1 MKRFAFH
8 IALAICFA
16 APVVADELASNAPV
30 HPLSAAAPVQEW
42 LLLGPFPNPDPVN
55 PQPGADYRAGHHA
68 DYLSAL
74 GGESAAAIAPDSV
87 ATYQDATGATQS
99 VSACKAHI
107 DAAHKIDF
115 KAHYPQ
121 GKGVAYAFAQ
131 VHSEKDQPAYC
142 YFAFNDG
149 AKLFVNGE
157 QVFAFYNSKGR
168 ALADG
173 QELIP
178 VNLRAGHNAILVKV
192 EDAGGRYW
200 EFTFAILDEAGRAKK
215 TTTENGIEDLRQFQK
230 TRLVPEQGGFVLS
243 PGPFPKIGWENPNLV
258 QLVMG
263 DFALQTTWYH
273 DAGKGK
279 RVRIAK
285 AGDAA
290 QPGRY
295 AAVLDGTTANGTH
308 IRRELTFYCV
318 PQNWTPPL
326 DALAAYINALPV
338 AKEFKEPWMKVVDGL
353 VPFEALS
360 EQGFGNES
368 TAILLASFDKVHTA
382 KGLGVLDTPEDI
394 NDDFHFA
401 LRAKLTGAKLSP
413 KLKPPHKKSGAP
425 APVLREGTPAD
436 AGMAPD
442 TADKLRAVC
451 EDWLAAGKQP
461 MVTLVA
467 RHGVIVYHEGVGA
480 DIHEPMWLASI
491 TKAVSG
497 ILFAQFV
504 DQGLIG
510 VDQPI
515 GDFLPDFPKTG
526 EKTITMRNLFTH
538 TTGLSG
544 HGEWGGILNPSL
556 DNIVANGLPYL
567 RPGLIREYNGMG
579 YDLAGVVMQAAA
591 RKPIF
596 RLFHENYFGPLG
608 ITNTSISHMGHNC
621 YATAFD
627 LARIAQ
633 LLANRGSYGGLEFFS
648 PEAFEAI
655 QPKPLEQFYP
665 SIHDEWGFGLVR
677 LRYPDPR
684 AGKDGTPPDATLLGK
699 NVMGHGAASGA
710 IFLVDLDHDL
720 IVAQVR
726 DERGANY
733 DEYASKF
740 IQAVHDCLMP

>member
-1 MKRFAFH
+1 MKRFACH

-16 APVVADELASNAPV
+16 APAVADELASNAPV

-74 GGESAAAIAPDSV
+74 GGESASAIAPDSV
-87 ATYQDATGATQS
+87 ATYQDANGATQS

-115 KAHYPQ
+115 KAYYPQ

-157 QVFAFYNSKGR
+157 QVFAFYHSKGR

-200 EFTFAILDEAGRAKK
+200 EFTFTILDEAGRAKK
-215 TTTENGIEDLRQFQK
+215 IAAESGVHDLRQFQRSK
-230 TRLVPEQGGFVLS
+230 LVPQQGAFVFA
-243 PGPFPKIGWENPNLV
+243 PGPFPQIGWEDPDRV
-258 QLVMG
+258 QRVMG
-263 DFALQTTWYH
+263 SFTLQATWIR
-273 DAGKGK
+273 DTGKGK
-279 RVRIAK
+279 RVRVAK
-285 AGDAA
+285 AGSVAK
-290 QPGRY
+290 PGRY
-295 AAVLDGTTANGTH
+295 AVVLEGTAPHGVH
-308 IRRELTFYCV
+308 IRRELTFYCA
-318 PQNWTPPL
+318 PQGWTPPVDAL
-326 DALAAYINALPV
+326 RAYIGDLPVAQEFKAPWLKVADALAARKTAPGQSV
-338 AKEFKEPWMKVVDGL
+338 AGES
-353 VPFEALS
+353 EAL
-360 EQGFGNES
+360 
-368 TAILLASFDKVHTA
+368 LLAAFDKMRDA
-382 KGLGVLDTPEDI
+382 KTLGFTDTPEII
-394 NDDFHFA
+394 NQDFHFA
-401 LRAKLTGAKLSP
+401 VRAKRTGARLSP
-413 KLKPPHKKSGAP
+413 KLDPPRKKPGAP
-425 APVLREGTPAD
+425 APVLREGTSVE

-442 TADKLRAVC
+442 TAERLRTVC
-451 EDWLAAGKQP
+451 QDWHAAGKQP

-510 VDQPI
+510 VDEPI

-526 EKTITMRNLFTH
+526 DKAITMRNLFTH

-544 HGEWGGILNPSL
+544 HGEWGGIQNPSL

-633 LLANRGSYGGLEFFS
+633 LLANRGAYGGLEFFS

-740 IQAVHDCLMP
+740 IQAVHDCLMQ